1 MHRFIQ
7 ALAVIL
13 VTASAAG
20 AEQSFVVQSQQITEW
35 KSVFGRVE
43 VRDRVP
49 ARSRLGGTLV
59 TLAVEEGAQVTN
71 GQVLA
76 VVDDEKLRIQLEA
89 IDAQMQALSAQLG
102 NARTELKRGED
113 LLQRGVTTVQRLD
126 ALRTQVDVLDGQMEA
141 TRADRRVV
149 EQRATEGDVLAPIS
163 GIVLQVPVTT
173 GAVVQ
178 PGEVIAEIGGGG
190 VFLRLAVP
198 ERHAGQLRQGAEIV
212 ISREGDS
219 RTGRLDKIYPQIE
232 NGRVIAD
239 VEVGG
244 LDDLLV
250 DARVL
255 VRLPVGETT
264 ALIVPA
270 SAARTRFGLDFVPV
284 DEDGHVALRSVV
296 LGQHSMVNDV
306 DMVQVL
312 SGLKV
317 GDTVVLDH
325 D

>member
-1 MHRFIQ
+1 MRRFMK
-7 ALAVIL
+7 ALAVVL

-20 AEQSFVVQSQQITEW
+20 AEQSIVVEQQQITEW

-59 TLAVEEGAQVTN
+59 TLAVQEGAQVST

-89 IDAQMQALSAQLG
+89 IDAQIQALNAQLD
-102 NARTELKRGED
+102 NAKTELKRGED

-126 ALRTQVDVLDGQMEA
+126 ALRTQVDVLDSQMEA
-141 TRADRRVV
+141 ASADRRVV
-149 EQRATEGDVLAPIS
+149 EQRATEGAVLAPIS

-173 GAVVQ
+173 GAVVL

-198 ERHAGQLRQGAEIV
+198 ERHAGHLRQGAEIV
-212 ISREGDS
+212 IDREDGSRI
-219 RTGRLDKIYPQIE
+219 GRLDKIYPQIE

-239 VEVGG
+239 VEVSG

-255 VRLPVGETT
+255 VRLPVGVTS
-264 ALIVPA
+264 ALMIPA
-270 SAARTRFGLDFVPV
+270 SAPRTRFGLDFVPV
-284 DEDGHVALRSVV
+284 IEGNDVVLRSVV
-296 LGQHSMVNDV
+296 LGQHSLIDDV

-317 GDTVVLDH
+317 GDSVVLNH

>member
-1 MHRFIQ
+1 
-7 ALAVIL
+7 
-13 VTASAAG
+13 
-20 AEQSFVVQSQQITEW
+20 
-35 KSVFGRVE
+35 
-43 VRDRVP
+43 
-49 ARSRLGGTLV
+49 
-59 TLAVEEGAQVTN
+59 
-71 GQVLA
+71 
-76 VVDDEKLRIQLEA
+76 
-89 IDAQMQALSAQLG
+89 
-102 NARTELKRGED
+102 
-113 LLQRGVTTVQRLD
+113 
-126 ALRTQVDVLDGQMEA
+126 VDVLDGQMEA

-212 ISREGDS
+212 ISREGGS